1 MKTERMVILVT
12 REQKATI
19 ATKAKQLNLSAGEIV
34 RRAVDTYRP
43 NDDELLLNA
52 LADELGR
59 SVRDSRKALKEALN
73 EVNKTLNHFAVKRL
87 PAKKAA

>member
-12 REQKATI
+12 PEQKATI
-19 ATKAKQLNLSAGEIV
+19 ASKAKALNLSAGEVV

-43 NDDELLLNA
+43 NDDEALLNA

-59 SVRDSRKALKEALN
+59 SVRESRKALKEALG
-73 EVNKTLNHFAVKRL
+73 EVNKTLGHFAAKRAPL
-87 PAKKAA
+87 RKAA

>member
-12 REQKATI
+12 PEQKATI
-19 ATKAKQLNLSAGEIV
+19 ATKAKELNLSAGEIV

-73 EVNKTLNHFAVKRL
+73 EVNKTLNHFAAKRL
-87 PAKKAA
+87 PVKKAA

>member
-12 REQKATI
+12 PEQKATI
-19 ATKAKQLNLSAGEIV
+19 AGKAKALNLSAGEIV

-43 NDDELLLNA
+43 NDDEVLLNA

-59 SVRDSRKALKEALN
+59 SVRESRKALKGALS
-73 EVNKTLNHFAVKRL
+73 EVHKTLDHFAAKRA
-87 PAKKAA
+87 PMRKAA

>member
-12 REQKATI
+12 PEQKATI
-19 ATKAKQLNLSAGEIV
+19 ATRAKELNLSAGEIV
-34 RRAVDTYRP
+34 RRAVATYRP
-43 NDDELLLNA
+43 NDDEQLLNA

-59 SVRDSRKALKEALN
+59 SVRDSRKALKDALS

-87 PAKKAA
+87 PARKAA